1 MFGNLFKEIMPQNNE
16 LILIFHH
23 FENSFYKIWLLLK
36 CNYLTAQLPVFPISP
51 STLKLIL
58 SLSLITNV
66 TNTCICVCMRMCAC
80 TEIDKY
86 IMLSLDFFCL
96 NVYMSSELITLH
108 WTVNE
113 GTHSLERIILL
124 FPAIGIGQ

>member
-16 LILIFHH
+16 LILIFQH

-36 CNYLTAQLPVFPISP
+36 CNYSTARFPVFLISP

-58 SLSLITNV
+58 SLSLITSV
-66 TNTCICVCMRMCAC
+66 TNTCICVCMHTCAC

-86 IMLSLDFFCL
+86 IMLSGFF
-96 NVYMSSELITLH
+96 
-108 WTVNE
+108 
-113 GTHSLERIILL
+113 L
-124 FPAIGIGQ
+124 FQCI